1 MVNRIAATRPFKI
14 SVFPIKAESP
24 DRILRALALNID
36 DAWFK
41 SSRECGA
48 TLHMHLLTR
57 SKQAP
62 SYHITHAF
70 QTEIDMAGRNLFDLS
85 NGLDI
90 SLPKKIH
97 NVYLTT
103 IIAVMGGSLFGFDIS
118 SMSGFVGDEPFT
130 EWFGVIDP
138 STGSYTMPSLRQA
151 GITASMAGG
160 SFLGSL
166 VSGSTSDLLGRRTCI
181 QLSALIWVIGAAIQC
196 SSQNIVQLIFGRVIA
211 GWSVGFASSQVP
223 VYVSEMAPKHIR
235 GRLVGLFQWAV
246 EWGILIMF
254 FISFGCGYIGHRKSQ
269 MSFRTAW
276 GIQMIPGAILF
287 IGMLFLE
294 ESPRWL
300 AQKGRWDDCRRVI
313 AQIQSGGNE
322 DTEVVMVEFEEI
334 KEVVIAQQ
342 TSKFGFLDLFRGK
355 TNLRRTIVGMCTQMW
370 QQLTGMNIIM
380 YYVVYIF
387 QMAGSGFGGDTSTPE
402 GQRTVTLVSSSI
414 QYILF
419 VVMTLPTLFFV
430 DRWGRRRL
438 MFWGSI
444 LIGVFMWCE
453 GAILA
458 AVSVPA
464 DPNEFGSTVKIK
476 IPKDQKAAS
485 KAAIAM
491 SYLCVCAYAPTW
503 APAAWIYTSE
513 IFPLEQRATA
523 VGLSTATNWIFN
535 FAIGMFTPSAF
546 EHITY
551 KTYFIFGT
559 FCVVMAIQIFFMFPE
574 TKGFTLE
581 EIGQMWDEGVPAW
594 RSSKWKPV
602 VPDIKRIANNTG
614 DSVTVTDE
622 EKFNE
627 KNYVEH
633 VEDADGI
640 SPR

>member
-1 MVNRIAATRPFKI
+1 M
-14 SVFPIKAESP
+14 
-24 DRILRALALNID
+24 ALPK
-36 DAWFK
+36 F
-41 SSRECGA
+41 
-48 TLHMHLLTR
+48 
-57 SKQAP
+57 
-62 SYHITHAF
+62 
-70 QTEIDMAGRNLFDLS
+70 FDLS
-85 NGLDI
+85 DGLDI
-90 SLPKKIH
+90 SFHRKIH

-118 SMSGFVGDEPFT
+118 SMSGFVGDNPFT
-130 EWFGVIDP
+130 EWFGVKDS
-138 STGSYTMPSLRQA
+138 STSLGYTMPSLRQA

-166 VSGSTSDLLGRRTCI
+166 ASGVTSDMLGRRTCI

-196 SSQNIVQLIFGRVIA
+196 SAQNIVQLIFGRLIA
-211 GWSVGFASSQVP
+211 GWAVGFASSQVP
-223 VYVSEMAPKHIR
+223 VYVSEMSPKHIR

-254 FISFGCGYIGHRKSQ
+254 FISFGCGYIGDRKSQ

-287 IGMLFLE
+287 LGMLFLE

-300 AQKGRWDDCRRVI
+300 AQKGHWDECLRVI
-313 AQIQSGGNE
+313 AQIQSKG
-322 DTEVVMVEFEEI
+322 DQDAEVVKIEFEEI
-334 KEVVIAQQ
+334 KEVILIQQ
-342 TSKFGFLDLFRGK
+342 NSQFRFWHLFRGK
-355 TNLRRTIVGMCTQMW
+355 TNLRRTLVGMATQMW

-387 QMAGSGFGGDTSTPE
+387 EMAGNGFGGSTGSASSE
-402 GQRTVTLVSSSI
+402 RTTTLISSSI

-464 DPNEFGSTVKIK
+464 DPDEFGSTVRIK
-476 IPKDQKAAS
+476 IPDDQPAAS

-513 IFPLEQRATA
+513 IFPMEQRAVA
-523 VGLSTATNWIFN
+523 VGLSTSTNWIFN

-551 KTYFIFGT
+551 KTYFIFGV
-559 FCVVMAIQIFFMFPE
+559 FCVVMAIHVFFMFPE
-574 TKGFTLE
+574 TNGFTLE
-581 EIGQMWDEGVPAW
+581 EITQMWEDGVPAW

-602 VPDIKRIANNTG
+602 VPNIKDIDAYGSGTA
-614 DSVTVTDE
+614 SDE
-622 EKFNE
+622 EKAGQ
-627 KNYVEH
+627 VEH
-633 VEDADGI
+633 VENA
-640 SPR
+640 